1 MQMGPDELLLAL
13 DVKFKNDLTSGDL
26 TRAVQRLE
34 KNIREKLPDVKKI
47 FIEAS
52 NLAET

>member
-1 MQMGPDELLLAL
+1 MLLAL
-13 DVKFKNDLTSGDL
+13 DVKFKNDLTRGDL
-26 TRAVQRLE
+26 TKAVQKLG

-52 NLAET
+52 NLAKT

>member
-1 MQMGPDELLLAL
+1 MGPDELLLAL
-13 DVKFKNDLTSGDL
+13 DVKFKNDLTSQDI
-26 TRAVQRLE
+26 TNAVKRLE

-47 FIEAS
+47 FIEAR